1 MNKSQY
7 RAVDNY
13 EENKTCSCGRPS
25 NHIPLGVCWVC
36 YTQRFGTTRAIITG
50 DDRKAELERLGLWDE
65 CRVKR
70 IDKALRWN
78 AENNPRLKRMAL
90 AAIDRRRKAAD
101 EGVG

>member
-1 MNKSQY
+1 MNISEHNQVN
-7 RAVDNY
+7 AY

-25 NHIPLGVCWVC
+25 NHIPLGLCWVC

-65 CRVKR
+65 CRAKR

-90 AAIDRRRKAAD
+90 AAIDRRRKESND
-101 EGVG
+101 QI